1 MKILIRALAV
11 CLLFTAGSFY
21 AEELTV
27 KALGEEIFPK
37 EKIINCDSCR
47 IHNSS
52 FNKYCVNCGAALNK
66 EEDINA
72 YFMIKAGSFIPGDSA
87 MRDAFGTPLSVGF
100 AVNIEKSWLGLR
112 LDVDTIWMER
122 VIPVTSSA
130 TTASAPVEGEW
141 MNAFT
146 RYLFT
151 PVTLSVYI
159 TENIQNWKGYFGVG
173 AGLSMIRKET
183 RGSYYF
189 RESSILPLKW
199 GYADDIVIDNL
210 PVYQIFAGV
219 VNSNKIGLDI
229 KYTFIP
235 SMSKYPYP
243 YIGGLS
249 TTVCLI
255 F

>member
-1 MKILIRALAV
+1 MRKLICALIV
-11 CLLFTAGSFY
+11 ISTLFSFGSVF

-37 EKIINCDSCR
+37 EKTIVCDSCQTK
-47 IHNSS
+47 NSS
-52 FNKYCVNCGAALNK
+52 FNKYCVNCGTALNQ
-66 EEDINA
+66 EDINS

-100 AVNIEKSWLGLR
+100 AVNLEKSWIGLR
-112 LDVDTIWMER
+112 LDVETIWMER
-122 VIPVTSSA
+122 LVPVTTSA
-130 TTASAPVEGEW
+130 TTASAPAEGDW

-146 RYLFT
+146 RYLLT
-151 PVTLSVYI
+151 PVTLSIYI
-159 TENIQNWKGYFGVG
+159 TENIQAWKGYFGVG
-173 AGLSMIRKET
+173 AGLCMIRKET

-199 GYADDIVIDNL
+199 GYANDIENDTL
-210 PVYQIFAGV
+210 PVYQIFAGIV
-219 VNSNKIGLDI
+219 KSNKIGLDI

-235 SMSKYPYP
+235 SYSRYPYP

-249 TTVCLI
+249 TAVSIL

>member
-1 MKILIRALAV
+1 MRKIIRALTV
-11 CLLFTAGSFY
+11 ICLFFSSGVVF

-27 KALGEEIFPK
+27 KALGEEVFPK
-37 EKIINCDSCR
+37 EKIINCDSCKAK
-47 IHNSS
+47 NSS
-52 FNKYCVNCGAALNK
+52 FNRYCVNCGTALNQ
-66 EEDINA
+66 EDINA

-100 AVNIEKSWLGLR
+100 AVNLEKNCLGFR
-112 LDVDTIWMER
+112 LDVETIWMER
-122 VIPVTSSA
+122 LVPVTSSV

-146 RYLFT
+146 RYLLT
-151 PVTLSVYI
+151 PITLSIYV
-159 TENIQNWKGYFGVG
+159 TEKIETWKGYFGAG
-173 AGLSMIRKET
+173 AGLCMVRKET

-189 RESSILPLKW
+189 KETPVAALKW
-199 GYADDIVIDNL
+199 GYADDIANDSL
-210 PVYQIFAGV
+210 PVYQVFAGV
-219 VNSNKIGLDI
+219 VKNDKIGLDI

-235 SMSKYPYP
+235 SMSRYPYP

-249 TTVCLI
+249 TTVSLL